1 MQLLSIPIIRLA
13 SHIWHSLIT
22 VTHTRRGSAARDACF
37 PYGRWNVRKLSD
49 RVSCF
54 LHSEGSFVSPS
65 VGLSDKLYG
74 YGVGQRVVW
83 EQFCGHAVGRE
94 SLHRNSLFS
103 LFVVAATNLQDT
115 LRIVSAA
122 EPAPAADLKSSAA
135 SIFLVPFWFCFCN
148 DLLFWNQIRD
158 LTLRVSAFR
167 TLFEWGCLCRWECP
181 RSPFRAFALGPGV
194 LLWCAPEA
202 SPATEL
208 PRWLLPS

>member
-22 VTHTRRGSAARDACF
+22 VAYSRRGSAARDACC

-83 EQFCGHAVGRE
+83 ELFCGHAVGRE

-103 LFVVAATNLQDT
+103 LFVVAAISLKDT
-115 LRIVSAA
+115 LRIVPAA
-122 EPAPAADLKSSAA
+122 EPAPAADLKSSTA
-135 SIFLVPFWFCFCN
+135 SIFWFLFGYAFAMICFSGIRSGILLCVSRLFVPFSNGAACAAGN
-148 DLLFWNQIRD
+148 
-158 LTLRVSAFR
+158 A
-167 TLFEWGCLCRWECP
+167 

-202 SPATEL
+202 SSATEL